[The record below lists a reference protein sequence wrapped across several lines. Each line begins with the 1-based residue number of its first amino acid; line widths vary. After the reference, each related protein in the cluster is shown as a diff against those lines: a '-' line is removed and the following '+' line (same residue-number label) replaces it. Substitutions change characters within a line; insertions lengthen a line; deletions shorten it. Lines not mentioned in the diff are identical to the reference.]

1 LKNRTAILVLISL
14 IDILGS
20 SFALVNASTTQ
31 TVIIGLGKQQ
41 SVTIN
46 LQEKEIVTGSF
57 NISASRA
64 SGNIIVNSGTVVGR
78 GDFEFSATNQ
88 GDYVLNFKNNDNTRS
103 RVVYLEYSVNY
114 PSIVPQQPFEIL
126 GTDQLAIVIVLSI
139 AVIVVIIGVTAYK
152 QQAKRKAMNP

>member
-64 SGNIIVNSGTVVGR
+64 IDFWVRDPSGNIIVNSGIFSHKSR
-78 GDFEFSATNQ
+78 G
-88 GDYVLNFKNNDNTRS
+88 LC
-103 RVVYLEYSVNY
+103 
-114 PSIVPQQPFEIL
+114 P
-126 GTDQLAIVIVLSI
+126 
-139 AVIVVIIGVTAYK
+139 
-152 QQAKRKAMNP
+152 